1 MQNDIVSQNEEIISV
16 GELNRSAKYL
26 LENNF
31 SNISVLGEISNLAKP
46 SSGHIYFTL
55 KDEDGAIRCAM
66 FKNQNLKLN
75 FSPENGDQCVLK
87 GQVSLYAPRGDYQLI
102 VKSIQPAGAG
112 NLMQQF
118 EALKKKLDQEGLF
131 NLDEKFQIPESP
143 KHIGIITS
151 LSTAALQD
159 IISTVERR
167 APSTQI
173 SVSDASVQGDNAHVS
188 IIAAMERILEFNK
201 KTESSPIDLVV
212 FARGGGS
219 IEDLWCFNN
228 EELAR
233 EIYNYPIP
241 TISGVGHEIDFT
253 ICDFVSDIRMP
264 TPTAAAEL
272 FTEFNYQLQDKFTEC
287 KMKLESEL
295 NKKID
300 ELKNSLLQ
308 NQSKLKNPITKL
320 REISQRLD
328 NADLRRYLTMV
339 EKHETSTNDMVL
351 GLSLA
356 DQIRIAFSDMQ
367 PTTICDRFPDIDL
380 NSKRRYRCVAEYLLR
395 QEELVKVRDREGKLV
410 KKIGNAGKPVVLY
423 RGLPK
428 LLQTLKNSDLLKYV
442 RHDRS
447 KTETS
452 TETTQSKSN

>member
-16 GELNRSAKYL
+16 GELNKSAKYL

-31 SNISVLGEISNLAKP
+31 QNISVIGEISNLARP

-75 FSPENGDQCVLK
+75 FSPDDGDKCVLK

-118 EALKKKLDQEGLF
+118 EALKKKLDVEGLF
-131 NLDEKFQIPESP
+131 SLDKKINIPESP

-151 LSTAALQD
+151 LSTAAFQD
-159 IISTVERR
+159 IISTVNRR
-167 APSTQI
+167 APSTKI
-173 SVSDASVQGDNAHVS
+173 SVSEATVQGENAHVS
-188 IIAAMERILEFNK
+188 ILKAMERILDFNK
-201 KTESSPIDLVV
+201 ITESNPIDLVV

-233 EIYNYPIP
+233 EISNFPIP

-253 ICDFVSDIRMP
+253 ICDFVSDLRVP

-272 FTEFNYQLQDKFTEC
+272 ITEFNFQLQDRFNEIRFDLERDILQKIENL
-287 KMKLESEL
+287 KLLIE
-295 NKKID
+295 NR
-300 ELKNSLLQ
+300 NA
-308 NQSKLKNPITKL
+308 KLKNPLTKL
-320 REISQRLD
+320 REISQSLD
-328 NADLRRYLTMV
+328 NIDLRLHQNQKLIIANYKNTINL
-339 EKHETSTNDMVL
+339 
-351 GLSLA
+351 LSKGINSYSPAKKLL
-356 DQIRIAFSDMQ
+356 
-367 PTTICDRFPDIDL
+367 DL
-380 NSKRRYRCVAEYLLR
+380 NRQLVLFNEVLQKGISSKFKTFNNQLIEFSKNLDILNP
-395 QEELVKVRDREGKLV
+395 LSILDRGYAIVTNNNGKAIKSSSEV
-410 KKIGNAGKPVVLY
+410 SKG
-423 RGLPK
+423 
-428 LLQTLKNSDLLKYV
+428 DLLKA
-442 RHDRS
+442 RLS
-447 KTETS
+447 KGTLEVDVKN
-452 TETTQSKSN
+452 KSE

>member
-16 GELNRSAKYL
+16 GELNKSAKYL

-31 SNISVLGEISNLAKP
+31 QNISVIGEISNLARP

-75 FSPENGDQCVLK
+75 FSPDDGDKCVLK

-118 EALKKKLDQEGLF
+118 EALKKKLDVEGLF
-131 NLDEKFQIPESP
+131 SLDKKINIPESP

-151 LSTAALQD
+151 LSTAAFQD
-159 IISTVERR
+159 IISTVNRR
-167 APSTQI
+167 APSTKI
-173 SVSDASVQGDNAHVS
+173 SVSEATVQGENAHVS
-188 IIAAMERILEFNK
+188 ILKAMERILEFNK
-201 KTESSPIDLVV
+201 QTESNPIDLVV

-233 EIYNYPIP
+233 EISNFPIP

-253 ICDFVSDIRMP
+253 ICDFVSDLRVP

-272 FTEFNYQLQDKFTEC
+272 ITEFNFQLQDRFNEIRFDLERDILQKIENL
-287 KMKLESEL
+287 KLLIE
-295 NKKID
+295 NK
-300 ELKNSLLQ
+300 NA
-308 NQSKLKNPITKL
+308 KLKNPLTKL
-320 REISQRLD
+320 REISQSLD
-328 NADLRRYLTMV
+328 NIDLRLHQNQKLIIANYKNTINL
-339 EKHETSTNDMVL
+339 
-351 GLSLA
+351 LSNGINSYSPAKKLL
-356 DQIRIAFSDMQ
+356 
-367 PTTICDRFPDIDL
+367 DL
-380 NSKRRYRCVAEYLLR
+380 NRQLVLFNDVLQKGISSKFKTFNNQLIEFNKNLDILNPLSILDRGYAIVTNNNGKAIKSSSEVSKGDVLKARLSKGTLEVD
-395 QEELVKVRDREGKLV
+395 VK
-410 KKIGNAGKPVVLY
+410 N
-423 RGLPK
+423 
-428 LLQTLKNSDLLKYV
+428 
-442 RHDRS
+442 
-447 KTETS
+447 
-452 TETTQSKSN
+452 KSE

>member
-16 GELNRSAKYL
+16 GELNKSAKYL

-31 SNISVLGEISNLAKP
+31 QNISVIGEISNLARP

-75 FSPENGDQCVLK
+75 FSPDDGDKCVLK

-118 EALKKKLDQEGLF
+118 EALKKKLDVEGLF
-131 NLDEKFQIPESP
+131 SLDKKINIPESP

-151 LSTAALQD
+151 LSTAAFQD
-159 IISTVERR
+159 IISTVNRR
-167 APSTQI
+167 APSTKI
-173 SVSDASVQGDNAHVS
+173 SVSEATVQGENAHVS
-188 IIAAMERILEFNK
+188 ILKAMERILDFNK

-233 EIYNYPIP
+233 EISNFPIP

-253 ICDFVSDIRMP
+253 ICDFVSDLRVP

-272 FTEFNYQLQDKFTEC
+272 ITEFNFQLQDRFNEIRFDLERDILQKIENL
-287 KMKLESEL
+287 KLLIE
-295 NKKID
+295 NK
-300 ELKNSLLQ
+300 NA
-308 NQSKLKNPITKL
+308 KLKNPLTKL
-320 REISQRLD
+320 REISQSLD
-328 NADLRRYLTMV
+328 NIDLRLHQNQKLIIANYKNTINL
-339 EKHETSTNDMVL
+339 
-351 GLSLA
+351 LSKGINSYSPAKKLL
-356 DQIRIAFSDMQ
+356 
-367 PTTICDRFPDIDL
+367 DL
-380 NSKRRYRCVAEYLLR
+380 NRQLVLFNDVLQKGISSKFKTFNNQLIEFNKNLDILNP
-395 QEELVKVRDREGKLV
+395 LSILDRGYAIVTNNNGKAIKSSSEV
-410 KKIGNAGKPVVLY
+410 SKG
-423 RGLPK
+423 
-428 LLQTLKNSDLLKYV
+428 DLLKA
-442 RHDRS
+442 RLS
-447 KTETS
+447 KGTLEVDVKN
-452 TETTQSKSN
+452 KSE